1 MAKKPAETSAGLQ
14 QLKTDLKQRR
24 LGRCYVLYGEE
35 DYLRRYYLQQMQKL
49 LLDDLTADFNFHRM
63 NPENFT
69 LQLLADSLEALPMMA
84 ERSLVLVEDVD
95 LFALDEAGRN
105 AAAALLSDLPE
116 HCCLILSM
124 QLSLI
129 HI

>member
-49 LLDDLTADFNFHRM
+49 LHTKQQAF
-63 NPENFT
+63 
-69 LQLLADSLEALPMMA
+69 LAK
-84 ERSLVLVEDVD
+84 
-95 LFALDEAGRN
+95 
-105 AAAALLSDLPE
+105 
-116 HCCLILSM
+116 
-124 QLSLI
+124 
-129 HI
+129 